1 MQISQLPMVQ
11 IGKFQCLSHREFPEF
26 FKTHPTLICR
36 SIVQASRSLQ
46 TNRQCYSIA
55 LVALLKCDFLRV
67 PCTESWTSWAQMKA
81 ENLRNSKMGLHVP
94 IAASKL
100 ELLASKRNRA
110 FFLGHPVCLKMYTK
124 SVLTEQIYK
133 KKQFLKYKCTQN

>member
-1 MQISQLPMVQ
+1 MLYFHV
-11 IGKFQCLSHREFPEF
+11 R
-26 FKTHPTLICR
+26 
-36 SIVQASRSLQ
+36 
-46 TNRQCYSIA
+46 
-55 LVALLKCDFLRV
+55 VALLKCDFLRV

-110 FFLGHPVCLKMYTK
+110 FFLGHPVKHKVMQTLYCGGGCLGDQETGR
-124 SVLTEQIYK
+124 
-133 KKQFLKYKCTQN
+133 QNGVSGVRVQG

>member
-1 MQISQLPMVQ
+1 MVLNTT
-11 IGKFQCLSHREFPEF
+11 FYACFHVR
-26 FKTHPTLICR
+26 
-36 SIVQASRSLQ
+36 
-46 TNRQCYSIA
+46 
-55 LVALLKCDFLRV
+55 VALLKCDFLRV

-110 FFLGHPVCLKMYTK
+110 FFLGHPVTVQKLLLIAPKLK
-124 SVLTEQIYK
+124 VLVT
-133 KKQFLKYKCTQN
+133 F

>member
-1 MQISQLPMVQ
+1 MLYFHV
-11 IGKFQCLSHREFPEF
+11 R
-26 FKTHPTLICR
+26 
-36 SIVQASRSLQ
+36 
-46 TNRQCYSIA
+46 
-55 LVALLKCDFLRV
+55 VALLKCDFLRV

-110 FFLGHPVCLKMYTK
+110 FFLEHPVDGWKK
-124 SVLTEQIYK
+124 VEFQIGDRQTDIRTCRAVSLLGHK
-133 KKQFLKYKCTQN
+133 RKIDLEATAM

>member
-1 MQISQLPMVQ
+1 MVLNTT
-11 IGKFQCLSHREFPEF
+11 FYACFHVR
-26 FKTHPTLICR
+26 
-36 SIVQASRSLQ
+36 
-46 TNRQCYSIA
+46 
-55 LVALLKCDFLRV
+55 VALLKCDFLRV

-110 FFLGHPVCLKMYTK
+110 FFLGHPVNFWTQIVEIYNSQRAYNYMRKYSQRAYLFCGSTSRMLK
-124 SVLTEQIYK
+124 SVFGNDPDSATCSGIPK
-133 KKQFLKYKCTQN
+133 NIR

>member
-1 MQISQLPMVQ
+1 MVLNTT
-11 IGKFQCLSHREFPEF
+11 FYACFHVR
-26 FKTHPTLICR
+26 
-36 SIVQASRSLQ
+36 
-46 TNRQCYSIA
+46 
-55 LVALLKCDFLRV
+55 VALLKCDFLRV

-110 FFLGHPVCLKMYTK
+110 FFLGHPVTSLDLQAALNLL
-124 SVLTEQIYK
+124 SALAQLSPTE
-133 KKQFLKYKCTQN
+133 L

>member
-1 MQISQLPMVQ
+1 MLYFHV
-11 IGKFQCLSHREFPEF
+11 R
-26 FKTHPTLICR
+26 
-36 SIVQASRSLQ
+36 
-46 TNRQCYSIA
+46 
-55 LVALLKCDFLRV
+55 VALLKCDFLRV

-110 FFLGHPVCLKMYTK
+110 FFFGTPYRWLEKGRI
-124 SVLTEQIYK
+124 S
-133 KKQFLKYKCTQN
+133 NWR